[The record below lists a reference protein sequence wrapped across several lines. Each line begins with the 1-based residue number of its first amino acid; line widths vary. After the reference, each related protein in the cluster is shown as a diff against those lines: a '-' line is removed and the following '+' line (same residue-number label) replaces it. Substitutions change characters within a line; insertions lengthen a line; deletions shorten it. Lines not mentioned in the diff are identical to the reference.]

1 MAGRLLVRRGAPPSW
16 VVRSA
21 LAAVG
26 LALALAAA
34 PARAGGVLTVCTEA
48 SPDGFDVAQST
59 STVTVD
65 AAGLTLYDQIV
76 RFKPGTAELAP
87 GLAERWETSPD
98 GLQLTLHLRRGVKF
112 HATPWFT
119 PTREMNA
126 DDVVFSLRR
135 QHDPKSPWRAAAR
148 TGFISWGARGLDKTI
163 QSIDKVDA
171 YTVRLT
177 LDHADAA
184 LPNHLANAF
193 VGSVFSAEY
202 ADRLMAAGRP
212 GDLDSQPVGTG
223 PFVFRS
229 YQKDAVIR
237 FAPNK
242 AYWGGA
248 STLDGLV
255 IAITNDPQVRVQRL
269 KAGECLIGANMR
281 AETVPSFEGTKVK
294 AIGGTTLISG
304 YLPLNTE
311 KPFLNDKRFRQALWM
326 GFDKARF
333 IQSVYGGRAAP
344 AASFLPPAQWSH
356 DASLKDRYDPEGAKA
371 LVKASGYDGRELSIF
386 TRIGGSIDGK
396 RAAELMQGDW
406 ARIGVKTRVQMME
419 WGELLK
425 RTGLGEHDI
434 TFLNWAG
441 SGDPDG
447 VLTPNLSCAA
457 IAARGNR
464 SRWCSKEFDALL
476 DAARSTSDQT
486 KRAELYVRA
495 QKLIYDEVPLIP
507 SVYPQNF
514 VAVHEKVRGFVP
526 NPRAD
531 LDLRGVSLP

>member
-1 MAGRLLVRRGAPPSW
+1 MAQRSAVPRRAPLRVAAAAVAAALLV
-16 VVRSA
+16 
-21 LAAVG
+21 
-26 LALALAAA
+26 AAA

-59 STVTVD
+59 STVTSD
-65 AAGLTLYDQIV
+65 AAGLAIYDQLL

-87 GLAERWETSPD
+87 GLVERWETGAD
-98 GLQLTLHLRRGVKF
+98 GRQLTLFLRRGVQF

-126 DDVVFSLRR
+126 DDVVFSLQR

-148 TGFISWGARGLDKTI
+148 TGFISWGARNLDQTVKAI
-163 QSIDKVDA
+163 EKLDA
-171 YTVRLT
+171 NTVRLT
-177 LDHADAA
+177 LNHADAA

-202 ADRLMAAGRP
+202 AARLMAAGRP
-212 GDLDSQPVGTG
+212 GDLDSKPVGTG

-237 FAPNK
+237 YGPHK
-242 AYWGGA
+242 GYWAGPT
-248 STLDGLV
+248 SLDGLV
-255 IAITNDPQVRVQRL
+255 IAITHDPQVRVQRL

-304 YLPLNTE
+304 FVPLNTE

-326 GFDKARF
+326 GFDKASF
-333 IQSVYGGRAAP
+333 IQSVYGGRARP

-356 DASLKDRYDPEGAKA
+356 DATLKDRFDPERAKS
-371 LVKASGYDGRELSIF
+371 LVKASGYDGRELAIF

-396 RAAELMQGDW
+396 RAAELMQADW

-464 SRWCSKEFDALL
+464 SRWCHKEFDALL
-476 DAARSTSDQT
+476 DAARSTPD
-486 KRAELYVRA
+486 RARRTELYVKA
-495 QKLIYDEVPLIP
+495 QRIIHEEVPLIP
-507 SVYPQNF
+507 SVYPENF